1 MAIASSSTNLSGM
14 LKKDS
19 SGGGG
24 AGMSGKSALDFYESM
39 YHFKKMFPKLD
50 SDVIETILRAN
61 HGQVDKT
68 LDQLLSLN
76 VDTELDEMRQHS
88 DPKPAASSSTISTIT
103 TTPTVV
109 VQEGIIDHDD
119 SPPPYHELVKSSS
132 SSASFHAAAASA
144 NFASQL
150 TSSSQ
155 PMSIIRSEPESE
167 MGACAAIETVTTTPS
182 GPSGLY
188 PFEVRANWRSRAM
201 IGELRRDFL
210 RIRLTNEQLKK
221 FKASIKKAKRDEI
234 TALVNNV
241 SNHLFNPNFMV
252 GYYLT
257 YYL

>member
-19 SGGGG
+19 GG
-24 AGMSGKSALDFYESM
+24 GMSGSKSALDFYESM

-76 VDTELDEMRQHS
+76 VDTELDEMRRS
-88 DPKPAASSSTISTIT
+88 DPKPPSATISIIT
-103 TTPTVV
+103 TTPTV

-132 SSASFHAAAASA
+132 SSSSFHATASA
-144 NFASQL
+144 NFGSQL

-155 PMSIIRSEPESE
+155 PMSIIRPEPDSEL
-167 MGACAAIETVTTTPS
+167 GACAAIETETTTMTTPS
-182 GPSGLY
+182 GPGGLY

-241 SNHLFNPNFMV
+241 SKNVFKA
-252 GYYLT
+252 
-257 YYL
+257 